1 MKLLSISNKSITKL
15 LYYMRTTDWD
25 CSTIMML
32 KFLEMREISVL
43 LIPTIYQRRKKSWA
57 PIIRFFYT
65 MCDSG
70 ACFILQVLLNIYDIN
85 MNLNNL
91 DITWKYPLLQFEKIM
106 RVVKVKQLW
115 SWKHG
120 RSQRIHPFMT
130 IFEPRDLWNAK
141 YQWAAYF
148 ELNW

>member
-1 MKLLSISNKSITKL
+1 MLYENYGLGLQYHHDVEVFRNARDFCLVNTYYLPKAEKKVELLSL
-15 LYYMRTTDWD
+15 D
-25 CSTIMML
+25 
-32 KFLEMREISVL
+32 
-43 LIPTIYQRRKKSWA
+43 
-57 PIIRFFYT
+57 FFNT

-70 ACFILQVLLNIYDIN
+70 ACFILQVLLNIYDTN

-91 DITWKYPLLQFEKIM
+91 DITWKYPLLQFEKII
-106 RVVKVKQLW
+106 RVVKVKQLS

-141 YQWAAYF
+141 Y
-148 ELNW
+148 